1 MEASLTREQASK
13 ESVEKHIYDKMV
25 ELYGQ
30 LVRSKCGH
38 YYHVSLVR
46 REI

>member
-1 MEASLTREQASK
+1 MTREQASK